1 MEAPFD
7 RNFPALTQQEQRQ
20 LWESHV
26 CVVGCGGLGGYIIE
40 YLARVGVGRLTV
52 VDGDRFEPS
61 NLNRQLYALRSTIG
75 MPKVQAAW
83 ERIRDIDPSIQV
95 DARMCRYSQETA
107 DAFPLSEWDYVID
120 AIDSVTDKLLLIQ
133 QAKGADIPIISCMG
147 TGNKLDPSG
156 FRVSD
161 IQQTDGCPLAR
172 VMRRELRKRGI
183 QGVRVVWSPE
193 PPRKPAFQPEDAAPG
208 RRAVPG
214 TLSFV
219 PGAAGLLCAGE
230 AIRHII
236 KM

>member
-1 MEAPFD
+1 
-7 RNFPALTQQEQRQ
+7 
-20 LWESHV
+20 
-26 CVVGCGGLGGYIIE
+26 
-40 YLARVGVGRLTV
+40 
-52 VDGDRFEPS
+52 
-61 NLNRQLYALRSTIG
+61 
-75 MPKVQAAW
+75 
-83 ERIRDIDPSIQV
+83 
-95 DARMCRYSQETA
+95 MCRYSQETA

>member
-1 MEAPFD
+1 
-7 RNFPALTQQEQRQ
+7 
-20 LWESHV
+20 
-26 CVVGCGGLGGYIIE
+26 
-40 YLARVGVGRLTV
+40 
-52 VDGDRFEPS
+52 
-61 NLNRQLYALRSTIG
+61 
-75 MPKVQAAW
+75 
-83 ERIRDIDPSIQV
+83 
-95 DARMCRYSQETA
+95 MCRYSQETA

-193 PPRKPAFQPEDAAPG
+193 PPRKPAFQPEDASPRPPG
-208 RRAVPG
+208 GARHPELRAWSG
-214 TLSFV
+214 GAFV
-219 PGAAGLLCAGE
+219 RGRGHTAHYKNVRGSL
-230 AIRHII
+230 
-236 KM
+236 KKN